1 MQISLNDNLESL
13 SAAPKKVAT
22 FIEQVFKLK
31 APVAKKMAD
40 ALSDLSK
47 EKVVASTAI
56 DNFLAYAKG
65 ATADDIAKA
74 QKSKTVQNLKPVL
87 ASIVKN
93 TTFKG
98 TLEAIKKFKFNA
110 KVSTKTPKERVTEPT
125 KIKKPKT
132 SMVPGSNAALESAVI
147 EAYTDMMDEPP
158 SSYADNLMKKV
169 RAIFKINTS
178 NDMFKK
184 GALNSATTRQLNK
197 ALDLLEGE

>member
-22 FIEQVFKLK
+22 FIEQVFNLK

-47 EKVVASTAI
+47 EKVVSSTAI

-65 ATADDIAKA
+65 ATAEDIAKA

-98 TLEAIKKFKFNA
+98 TLEAIKKFKFAA
-110 KVSTKTPKERVTEPT
+110 KVP
-125 KIKKPKT
+125 
-132 SMVPGSNAALESAVI
+132 SA
-147 EAYTDMMDEPP
+147 
-158 SSYADNLMKKV
+158 K
-169 RAIFKINTS
+169 
-178 NDMFKK
+178 
-184 GALNSATTRQLNK
+184 SANHLHVLKQRYRLY
-197 ALDLLEGE
+197 D